1 MRFLPL
7 SLLSFVVAPLAGR
20 MSARVPIRALIGG
33 GMALVGI
40 ALMLMRGL
48 SASSE
53 WTALLAGFIV
63 AGIGVALVNAP
74 LASTAVSVVPPQRA
88 GMGSGINSTFRQVGI
103 ATGTAALGALF
114 QHILVSDATGP
125 LARVPAEVLAQGRA
139 PLPGRRPTRRTS
151 RSSPMGSTTSCW
163 SRRSW
168 PSSAPCSR
176 SSSSAAATSS
186 RRRRAAPPEA
196 EPELTAAGRPLA
208 SPAQRRLRAIAWPGA
223 TLTGP
228 MRRLIFLSLL
238 CSLLLAA
245 PAGAQLTHIRA
256 GMSAAGV
263 DLSGLTVPEATAKLD
278 AELAPRLA
286 PDLLI
291 GVAGRP
297 WVLKMADAKLK
308 FDSSRTAKRALYAK
322 AGLTQVPPAI
332 SHSHA
337 AVAAFVADIA
347 KQVGKPARDAKI
359 KITLRHIYRQR
370 SRPGRG
376 LDVAVAAKAI
386 DAAIDDPA
394 APRVLHQPLTRVR
407 AKVNANDLARVY
419 NTVITID
426 QAHFKLR
433 LFKGL
438 KFRKSYGVAVGQP
451 AYPTPSRPL
460 RDPEQAGQPDMV
472 GAQLAVGRR
481 AAGDDRGGRQRRQPA
496 QGALD
501 GHRQRRRDPRHRRG
515 LLDRLARV
523 ARLHP
528 HARRRRDRPVQARP
542 GRDARADPVARGEQ
556 AARLALLRAA
566 ARAPGAATAC
576 RTPGRG

>member
-1 MRFLPL
+1 
-7 SLLSFVVAPLAGR
+7 
-20 MSARVPIRALIGG
+20 
-33 GMALVGI
+33 
-40 ALMLMRGL
+40 
-48 SASSE
+48 
-53 WTALLAGFIV
+53 
-63 AGIGVALVNAP
+63 
-74 LASTAVSVVPPQRA
+74 
-88 GMGSGINSTFRQVGI
+88 
-103 ATGTAALGALF
+103 
-114 QHILVSDATGP
+114 
-125 LARVPAEVLAQGRA
+125 
-139 PLPGRRPTRRTS
+139 
-151 RSSPMGSTTSCW
+151 
-163 SRRSW
+163 
-168 PSSAPCSR
+168 
-176 SSSSAAATSS
+176 
-186 RRRRAAPPEA
+186 
-196 EPELTAAGRPLA
+196 
-208 SPAQRRLRAIAWPGA
+208 
-223 TLTGP
+223 
-228 MRRLIFLSLL
+228 MRRLIFFSLL
-238 CSLLLAA
+238 CSLVVAA

-278 AELAPRLA
+278 AELAPRLV

-308 FDSSRTAKRALYAK
+308 LDSSRTAKRALYAQ

-347 KQVGKPARDAKI
+347 QRVGKPARDAKI

-451 AYPTPSRPL
+451 AYPTPTGRFAIQSKQVNPTWSVPNSPWAGELQGTTVEGGSAANPLKARWMGIANGVGIHGTGEDYSIGSRASHGCIRMHVADVIDL
-460 RDPEQAGQPDMV
+460 FK
-472 GAQLAVGRR
+472 
-481 AAGDDRGGRQRRQPA
+481 
-496 QGALD
+496 
-501 GHRQRRRDPRHRRG
+501 
-515 LLDRLARV
+515 RV
-523 ARLHP
+523 P
-528 HARRRRDRPVQARP
+528 MGTPVLIQ
-542 GRDARADPVARGEQ
+542 
-556 AARLALLRAA
+556 
-566 ARAPGAATAC
+566 
-576 RTPGRG
+576 